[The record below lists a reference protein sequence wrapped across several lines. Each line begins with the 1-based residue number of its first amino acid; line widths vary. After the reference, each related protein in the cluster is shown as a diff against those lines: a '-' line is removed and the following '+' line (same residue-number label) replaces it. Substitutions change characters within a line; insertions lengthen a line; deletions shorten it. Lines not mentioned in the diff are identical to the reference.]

1 MTPTAKVVALLQAAN
16 IDGLKAEHIHAF
28 MIDKNDWSNTDCVVR
43 VSELPD
49 GRHEYGNAVPI
60 NEDKSVQV
68 DFYYPKNYK
77 QDMDSIERS
86 VKSFLFAH
94 KIRCESDAG
103 HVMTPDNQS
112 ITNTLKFNYKEEL

>member
-16 IDGLKAEHIHAF
+16 LDGLKAEHVHAF
-28 MIDKNDWSNTDCVVR
+28 MIDKNDWSNADCVVR

-60 NEDKSVQV
+60 NEGKSVQV

-77 QDMDSIERS
+77 QDMDLIERS

-112 ITNTLKFNYKEEL
+112 ITNTLKFNYKEEF